1 MPVAMGYV
9 IEEEDDV
16 TPRATDSTIMST
28 PRGSQVCP
36 ESLVEELMRQT
47 LDSSKSEIGILRD
60 LTKK

>member
-9 IEEEDDV
+9 IEEEDA
-16 TPRATDSTIMST
+16 TPRSNDSTMIST

-36 ESLVEELMRQT
+36 DSLVEELMRQT

-60 LTKK
+60 LTQE